1 MAGQGASNG
10 GPAADGPAADG
21 PAVWLLAAGQTL
33 AYACIYYIFAALV
46 LAIDADTG
54 WGKPMLALG
63 PTLAILVA
71 AALAPVAGR
80 LVDRGLGPELLAGG
94 ALLGAAA
101 LVGLAAAATPAHYLA
116 AWAALGVSQA
126 ASLYEVAFAWLVRR
140 LGAGARAAII
150 RVTLVAG
157 LASTLAFPAGT
168 ALAGAL
174 GWRGAVLV
182 AAAVM
187 ALAAAPLHWLAGRRL
202 RAGAPPAGRLAAADR
217 GRLSPALRRPA
228 FWLLAGGFM
237 LVNLNHWML
246 IQLALPLMAAR
257 GVAPATAVLAAALV
271 GPAQVAG
278 RLMLLRYEARLGS
291 KTVTVTTGA
300 TLVAA
305 SLCLALAGLAPAM
318 VIAFALGQG
327 AAMGVVTI
335 LRPTLLAATFGRD
348 GYGAI
353 AGAMAIPPL
362 LASAAAPAIG
372 ATLLGAA
379 GPGVLTG
386 AALAV
391 AAAAALLLATAAGRA
406 AAGGPPG

>member
-1 MAGQGASNG
+1 MAGRG
-10 GPAADGPAADG
+10 GEGRPATDG

-33 AYACIYYIFAALV
+33 GYACIYYVFAALV
-46 LAIDADTG
+46 LAMEADTG

-80 LVDRGLGPELLAGG
+80 LVDRGLGPELLTGG
-94 ALLGAAA
+94 ALFGAAA
-101 LVGLAAAATPAHYLA
+101 LVGLAAAATPAQYLA
-116 AWAALGVSQA
+116 AWAALGIAQA

-140 LGAGARAAII
+140 TGAAARAAII

-157 LASTLAFPAGT
+157 LASTIAFPAGT
-168 ALAGAL
+168 ALAAAV

-187 ALAAAPLHWLAGRRL
+187 ALATAPLHWLAGRRL
-202 RAGAPPAGRLAAADR
+202 RAGAPPAGQLAAADR
-217 GRLSPALRRPA
+217 GRLLLALRRPA
-228 FWLLAGGFM
+228 FWQLAGGFM

-246 IQLALPLMAAR
+246 IQLVLPLMAAR
-257 GVAPATAVLAAALV
+257 GVAPATAVLAASLV

-278 RLMLLRYEARLGS
+278 RFFLLRFEGRLG
-291 KTVTVTTGA
+291 TRRVTALT
-300 TLVAA
+300 VAA
-305 SLCLALAGLAPAM
+305 LLAAALWLALAGLAPPM
-318 VIAFALGQG
+318 VIAFALTQG
-327 AAMGVVTI
+327 AAMGVMTI
-335 LRPTLLAATFGRD
+335 LRPTLLAASFGRD

-362 LASAAAPAIG
+362 LASAAAPAAG
-372 ATLLGAA
+372 AAILGAA
-379 GPGVLTG
+379 GPGALTW
-386 AALAV
+386 AALA
-391 AAAAALLLATAAGRA
+391 AAAGAAALLLSAAARPD